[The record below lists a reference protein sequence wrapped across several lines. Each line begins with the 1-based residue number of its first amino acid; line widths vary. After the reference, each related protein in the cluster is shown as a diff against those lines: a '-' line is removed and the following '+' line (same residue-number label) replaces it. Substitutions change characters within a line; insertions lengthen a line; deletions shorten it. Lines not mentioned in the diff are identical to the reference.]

1 MGGVSVTGANL
12 EPISSRSSTP
22 GGNPSLSSTVR
33 EEDLRSRGISWRQR
47 EDRQTISRE
56 GLDGWTT
63 VGDRRG
69 KTRDRMSTSASPPG
83 SNLSP
88 PLKRMNPSSPGRP
101 SSMDIISP
109 NKLKDL
115 ELGGEEDEEN
125 DVVEVT
131 G

>member
-1 MGGVSVTGANL
+1 M
-12 EPISSRSSTP
+12 
-22 GGNPSLSSTVR
+22 
-33 EEDLRSRGISWRQR
+33 
-47 EDRQTISRE
+47 
-56 GLDGWTT
+56 
-63 VGDRRG
+63 
-69 KTRDRMSTSASPPG
+69 
-83 SNLSP
+83 SP

-101 SSMDIISP
+101 SPVDIISP